1 MPQRSN
7 NVIASDLLL
16 DIYRAYR
23 GKIDSRA
30 PAWGSDKGNVAI
42 DIANRRV
49 REWATDPRNKWNS
62 LFEISA
68 QNETGTV
75 ATTGTTTLTGTGTF
89 FTDYAIGDQITVS
102 GETVRTIDTITSDTV
117 LTVTVAFSNTASA
130 KTFTRTT
137 IIDTAIQS
145 YNLSRKFFS
154 SSDYARVTKSDGTYV
169 EYPIVKAQQRNVQ
182 SQGVYVHGSNPK
194 KVTFANDIDTGVD
207 AAILTVPGY
216 YIPDE
221 ITLATDLVP
230 VDDPTWLVYTVASEL
245 ARNDPALED
254 QFPTLV
260 GMANDLYTKMSNAN
274 NDTGFLQPNSIINNM
289 PQVSDGPDADWLS

>member
-1 MPQRSN
+1 M
-7 NVIASDLLL
+7 IASDLLL

-42 DIANRRV
+42 DIANRKIS
-49 REWATDPRNKWNS
+49 EWATDPRNKWNS
-62 LFEISA
+62 LFEIAA
-68 QNETGTV
+68 QNEPGTV
-75 ATTGTTTLTGTGTF
+75 ETTGTTTLTGTSTY
-89 FTDYAIGDQITVS
+89 FTDYAVGDQITVS
-102 GETVRTIDTITSDTV
+102 GETVRTIATITSDTV

-137 IIDTAIQS
+137 IIDTATQS

-154 SSDYARVTKSDGTYV
+154 SSDYARATKTDGTYFD
-169 EYPIVKAQQRNVQ
+169 YPIVKAQQRNVQ

-194 KVTFANDIDTGVD
+194 KITFANDIDTGID
-207 AAILTVPGY
+207 GATLTVPGY

-230 VDDPTWLVYTVASEL
+230 VDDPNWLVYIVASEL
-245 ARNDPALED
+245 ARNDPASD
-254 QFPTLV
+254 DKYPGLV
-260 GMANDLYTKMSNAN
+260 GQANDLYLKMSNAN
-274 NDTGFLQPNSIINNM
+274 NDVGFLQFNSIINNM
-289 PQVSDGPDADWLS
+289 PQVSNGPDADWLS